1 MAILEDRRKALL
13 GRMGELGIRM
23 DAIEDALDAPHSRDW
38 EELATERE
46 DDEVL
51 EGLGTAGQAEVARIR
66 AALRR
71 IEKGEYG
78 ICVECGE
85 KIAEERLD
93 LVPDTPLCRTCA
105 ARAADR

>member
-1 MAILEDRRKALL
+1 MATLEDRRKALL

-51 EGLGTAGQAEVARIR
+51 EGLGAAGQAEVARIR

>member
-1 MAILEDRRKALL
+1 MATLEDRRKALL

>member
-1 MAILEDRRKALL
+1 MATLEDRRKALL

-51 EGLGTAGQAEVARIR
+51 EGLGAAGQAEVARIR

-78 ICVECGE
+78 ICVECG
-85 KIAEERLD
+85 
-93 LVPDTPLCRTCA
+93 
-105 ARAADR
+105 